1 MQATNDRFQ
10 SSPSNPRIQIA
21 ARLPTDSSFLPTLF
35 FLFFV
40 TLVRFVSTEMSVR
53 CDYTFRRLAKD
64 ETEPWM
70 NKITDHR

>member
-1 MQATNDRFQ
+1 MTD
-10 SSPSNPRIQIA
+10 SNPPLPIQGYK
-21 ARLPTDSSFLPTLF
+21 LPRAFQPILRSSLPFF